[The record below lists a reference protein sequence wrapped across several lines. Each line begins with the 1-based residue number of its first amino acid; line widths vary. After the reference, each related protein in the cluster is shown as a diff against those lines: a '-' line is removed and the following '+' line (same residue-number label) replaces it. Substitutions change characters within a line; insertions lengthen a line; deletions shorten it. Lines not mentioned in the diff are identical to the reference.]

1 MSDPTLIVVGHP
13 LERWWVVIAAAFV
26 SLVVV
31 GSSFRYPLG
40 STGNSSMADGVIDL
54 ILITYAASFGLVAY
68 RSWRRRVEVLGADG
82 LRVVN
87 MFKTVTVPWSDIE
100 EIGVGR
106 SGLYPRV
113 GKLRLRDGSYV
124 VMSAVQA
131 GGPVA
136 RSRTRVVLEMLAQ
149 LNSARREWDRA

>member
-1 MSDPTLIVVGHP
+1 
-13 LERWWVVIAAAFV
+13 
-26 SLVVV
+26 
-31 GSSFRYPLG
+31 
-40 STGNSSMADGVIDL
+40 MADGVIDL